1 MKAHIYLEKKAF
13 PNLLSPAI
21 SGVKML
27 GNFSKNLI
35 HNNGFGNTSTLNK
48 VIGRGSLL
56 MGGVGM
62 LNSDDGARKALS
74 EVSSFKGVK

>member
-1 MKAHIYLEKKAF
+1 MKATNYLEKRAF

-21 SGVKML
+21 SGFKAI
-27 GNFSKNLI
+27 GTFGKNMI

-56 MGGVGM
+56 MGGAGM
-62 LNSDDGARKALS
+62 LNSGDGARKTLS
-74 EVSSFKGVK
+74 EVASFKGK

>member
-1 MKAHIYLEKKAF
+1 MKAHTYLEKKAF

-27 GNFSKNLI
+27 GNFGKNLI
-35 HNNGFGNTSTLNK
+35 HNNGFGKTSMLNK

-62 LNSDDGARKALS
+62 FKSGDGARKTLS
-74 EVSSFKGVK
+74 EVASFKGS